1 MKDAILIARTPIKGA
16 PGQWRELKRFPDGT
30 LLDCWTQEDGRR
42 IEDPIKTAA
51 AIGLYE
57 SFREQRLTFSQA
69 FGKLADWTD
78 KEILDEVHRRKIS
91 QLDLIEK
98 TLSQCTEEE
107 IVEELHRRI
116 SLDGWDPAELREE
129 LEAMLSSCPAIK
141 DQRGTTTGSQM
152 TIDPEDRYQ
161 F

>member
-1 MKDAILIARTPIKGA
+1 MSEKILIARTPIKGA
-16 PGQWRELKRFPDGT
+16 PGQWRELKRGPGGV
-30 LLDCWTQEDGRR
+30 LLDCWSQEDGRR

-57 SFREQRLTFSQA
+57 SFKDKKLTFSQA
-69 FGKLADWTD
+69 FGRLTDWTD
-78 KEILDEVHRRKIS
+78 KELLDEVSRRGLS
-91 QLDLIEK
+91 EDVQIEK

-107 IVEELHRRI
+107 IIMELHRRV

-129 LEAMLSSCPAIK
+129 LEDVLASCPAVPDRKPEKK
-141 DQRGTTTGSQM
+141 D
-152 TIDPEDRYQ
+152 YN